1 MSADVASCFPFP
13 MQSKITELP
22 LNPFHWFTLNN
33 DRIKFSRLSKFI
45 LKSLTLSR
53 CIVISDHIVTSTISI
68 NLREDLQK
76 KKNLKSFRPRTFVHP
91 GNLHQVL
98 RERNLYR
105 KTGTRRDKYLKWPA
119 VLLLVFNAATRIWRN
134 SFPLQSPRNTM
145 RLLLASRRCVLF
157 ICIFSNSNTWVSS
170 SANGWKTRWNLG
182 KLFLL

>member
-1 MSADVASCFPFP
+1 MYRHFTYIHIDRINLSSNPFP
-13 MQSKITELP
+13 LTIATRNRKTESESPRGTTFVKTFKKKKERKKKSKI
-22 LNPFHWFTLNN
+22 
-33 DRIKFSRLSKFI
+33 
-45 LKSLTLSR
+45 
-53 CIVISDHIVTSTISI
+53 VSTT
-68 NLREDLQK
+68 
-76 KKNLKSFRPRTFVHP
+76 PRTFVHP

-134 SFPLQSPRNTM
+134 SFPLQSPRNTVQ
-145 RLLLASRRCVLF
+145 LLLASRRCVLF

-170 SANGWKTRWNLG
+170 YVNGWKGMDRILE